1 MKILDYSKI
10 IKEIREKMIV
20 SQSELSSMLGVSFS
34 SINRW
39 ETGKNKPTIKF
50 KRKILQLCLDK
61 NIDVDNKI

>member
-1 MKILDYSKI
+1 
-10 IKEIREKMIV
+10 MIV